1 MINEEI
7 ENGVLKRFKHKSK
20 SPETIILGSD
30 IEKIGE
36 YAFSECK
43 NVMEVILPQSLK
55 EIDDR
60 AFANSCIQEIV
71 IPGHIRRIGKEA
83 FANCKG
89 LSYIE
94 LPNSV
99 SEIDEGAF
107 SGCVNLRRVVF
118 KMDVI
123 DNAFAIENEIKKIS
137 NRTFE
142 SCKAL
147 EKIEIPKYVET
158 IGEYAFAACSSLKTI
173 VIPKSVTTVEKG
185 ALAYCRSLSNV
196 VFSSNISQMG
206 DGVLMDCI
214 ELENVILAC
223 EISTVPKE
231 MFARCR
237 NLKNV
242 IIAEGK
248 EKIVNSVEDD
258 AFVYCEE
265 LENVIFPQPLDY
277 VGAFAFGMSE
287 KLHAP
292 LLNKY
297 AYVGKFAFERS
308 VDLHYAEE
316 NSEDS
321 DKTKR
326 EMIYGFMMRAAKE
339 FQSDSNIFNMLF
351 NYGDR
356 SIKIIADE
364 EDNKTFSLYGC
375 DKEGH
380 IHSEQ
385 PLCIGGVDEIVSYLN
400 DKNNIF
406 DVMKQLDIT
415 ENT

>member
-1 MINEEI
+1 MINKEI
-7 ENGVLKRFKHKSK
+7 ENGVLKHFKYKSK

-43 NVMEVILPQSLK
+43 NVTGVILPQSLK
-55 EIDDR
+55 EIDDK

-71 IPGHIRRIGKEA
+71 IPNHIRRIGKEA
-83 FANCKG
+83 FANCEG

-94 LPNSV
+94 IPNSV

-118 KMDVI
+118 ATHVI
-123 DNAFAIENEIKKIS
+123 DNTILCESQIKRIPNRAFEE
-137 NRTFE
+137 
-142 SCKAL
+142 CKVL
-147 EKIEIPKYVET
+147 EKIEIPKYVES

-173 VIPKSVTTVEKG
+173 VIPESVTTVKKG

-237 NLKNV
+237 KLKNV
-242 IIAEGK
+242 IISKGK
-248 EKIVNSVEDD
+248 EKIVNRVEDD

-277 VGAFAFGMSE
+277 VGFFAFGMSE

-297 AYVGKFAFERS
+297 AYIGKFAFERS
-308 VDLHYAEE
+308 VKLRYAEE
-316 NSEDS
+316 NTEDS

-364 EDNKTFSLYGC
+364 KINKQYSLYGC

-380 IHSEQ
+380 IHSEH
-385 PLCIGGVDEIVSYLN
+385 PLCTGSVDEIVSYLN
-400 DKNNIF
+400 DKNNI
-406 DVMKQLDIT
+406 DDAMKQVCFN